1 MLNSS
6 CGLQWKQSWEKLF
19 CISFLQQLTRCK
31 QLVIYWFPSQSIDHC
46 KRTWLGDV
54 KYASFDEKNIRMEVR
69 ILETLNS
76 LWTLDFLQHII
87 DHLLPAVFINLHWD
101 AWTWDSFKIQRIPN
115 TSVTEIFKPR
125 PMTAHHV
132 ACNCCVQ
139 MSDLLPCGGGL
150 GKHKRRRQR
159 QKPLW
164 WTGLVLVQVLFLL
177 LPVHFSNYFTCL
189 VRSCFIMVSSV
200 ETDGRVHMYVSIQAT
215 CFMSALST
223 VFPESPKLS
232 NRL

>member
-6 CGLQWKQSWEKLF
+6 CGLKWKQSWEKLF

-31 QLVIYWFPSQSIDHC
+31 QLVIYWFPSQSIGPC

-54 KYASFDEKNIRMEVR
+54 KYASFDKKNIR
-69 ILETLNS
+69 LESMYQGSS

-101 AWTWDSFKIQRIPN
+101 GWTWDSFKMQQIPK
-115 TSVTEIFKPR
+115 TSVTENFKPR

-139 MSDLLPCGGGL
+139 TCDLLTCGGGL
-150 GKHKRRRQR
+150 GKHKRRQR

-164 WTGLVLVQVLFLL
+164 WAGLVLVQVLFCC
-177 LPVHFSNYFTCL
+177 CL
-189 VRSCFIMVSSV
+189 CVSAITSL
-200 ETDGRVHMYVSIQAT
+200 A
-215 CFMSALST
+215 
-223 VFPESPKLS
+223 
-232 NRL
+232 